1 MMANY
6 TNEYEFLS
14 LFLNSNLHNATKH
27 SNNQTSKH
35 PNIQTIKH
43 LNLIINASFRQNTKR
58 LA

>member
-27 SNNQTSKH
+27 SNNQTTKQQ
-35 PNIQTIKH
+35 NNQTFK
-43 LNLIINASFRQNTKR
+43 LNN
-58 LA
+58 

>member
-27 SNNQTSKH
+27 

-43 LNLIINASFRQNTKR
+43 LNLIINASFRQNTER

>member
-27 SNNQTSKH
+27 SNNQTTKH
-35 PNIQTIKH
+35 PNNQTFK
-43 LNLIINASFRQNTKR
+43 LNN
-58 LA
+58 